1 MEIKVFGPGCA
12 KCEETERVVN
22 AVVAEKGANI
32 TVTKVSDLKEMMLAD
47 IVSTPAVSVDGVVK
61 ITGRVPTSEEIAG
74 LIEGAETPITADSQS
89 QGAAEGASKKCCCG
103 GQC

>member
-12 KCEETERVVN
+12 KCEETEKRVK

-32 TVTKVSDLKEMMLAD
+32 TVTKVSDLKEMMLAG

-74 LIEGAETPITADSQS
+74 LIEGSETPAAVDSHT
-89 QGAAEGASKKCCCG
+89 QGTEEGASKKCCCG
-103 GQC
+103 GKC